1 MRANAAATNVF
12 RLRRAA
18 LAAIAHAAASK
29 TVVPKVAK
37 IVWQSGTV
45 ESMSGA
51 TRKAAATH
59 ARPTLRRFGRLTCAS
74 VGIKRMQNATRAMTI
89 KGDAL
94 KASLV
99 C

>member
-1 MRANAAATNVF
+1 
-12 RLRRAA
+12 
-18 LAAIAHAAASK
+18 
-29 TVVPKVAK
+29 
-37 IVWQSGTV
+37 
-45 ESMSGA
+45 MSGA

-59 ARPTLRRFGRLTCAS
+59 ARPTLGRFGGLTCAS
-74 VGIKRMQNATRAMTI
+74 VGIKRMQNATREMAI

>member
-12 RLRRAA
+12 RLWRAA

-29 TVVPKVAK
+29 TVVPKLSK

-59 ARPTLRRFGRLTCAS
+59 ARTKLRRFGRLKCAS
-74 VGIKRMQNATRAMTI
+74 VGIKRMQNATRAMAI

-99 C
+99 Y

>member
-1 MRANAAATNVF
+1 
-12 RLRRAA
+12 
-18 LAAIAHAAASK
+18 
-29 TVVPKVAK
+29 
-37 IVWQSGTV
+37 
-45 ESMSGA
+45 MSGA

-74 VGIKRMQNATRAMTI
+74 VGIKRTRDATRAMAI

>member
-1 MRANAAATNVF
+1 M
-12 RLRRAA
+12 
-18 LAAIAHAAASK
+18 I
-29 TVVPKVAK
+29 
-37 IVWQSGTV
+37 
-45 ESMSGA
+45 GA

-74 VGIKRMQNATRAMTI
+74 VGIKRMQNATRAMAI

-99 C
+99 YWRLGRCAVGCCFVGAFYPKIIRAKSKSSFAP